1 MSKIVE
7 KIKPYFEFILAPLL
21 VGVILYFIGTSLDS
35 RVQAV
40 EIKQDIYLN
49 QLEKIE
55 KKLDRIA
62 CRLGD
67 KLSCD
72 E

>member
-1 MSKIVE
+1 MKLPE
-7 KIKPYFEFILAPLL
+7 KVKSTFEYLIAPLA
-21 VGVILYFIGTSLDS
+21 VAIIIYAISTSLDS

-40 EIKQDIYLN
+40 EVKQDIYLS

-72 E
+72 D